1 MTSFSYKAVS
11 EEGKTVTGQM
21 DAANTAELE
30 QRLARIGLYLISSKT
45 AGKGSAFLL
54 KRKVKRQD
62 LINFCFH
69 LEQLSKAGV
78 PLLEGLSD
86 LRDSIEQPSFKQ
98 TVAGV
103 IEQIEGGSRFSDAV
117 ASYPDVFSPIFVS
130 LIRAGE
136 ETGQLAEVF
145 KNLTDTLKWQDELAA
160 QTKKLL
166 MYPAFVG
173 VIISGVVFFLMIYL
187 VPQLLGFIKNMG
199 GELPLHTRILIVVSN
214 VFVHYWYL
222 LLAAPVAL
230 LVTVKILLLTSEKF
244 RFRVDGWKLNV
255 WLVGPILRKIV
266 LARFATFF
274 AMMYSAGITI
284 LDSIKISENI
294 AGNLVI
300 ADGLKRVGAQIAEGQ
315 SFTTSFQNVGL
326 FPPLVIRMLRVGETT
341 GALDTA
347 MHNVSYFYDREVKES
362 IERVQAMIEPIM
374 TVTMGLILGWVMLSV
389 IGPIYELISKIKT

>member
-1 MTSFSYKAVS
+1 MTTFSYKAVD
-11 EEGKTVTGQM
+11 EDGKTVTGRI

-30 QRLARIGLYLISSKT
+30 QRLSRIGLYLISNKT
-45 AGKGSAFLL
+45 AGTGVSFLL

-62 LINFCFH
+62 LINFCFY

-78 PLLEGLSD
+78 PLLEGLAD
-86 LRDSIEQPSFKQ
+86 LRDSIEQPHFKEI
-98 TVAGV
+98 VASL
-103 IEQIEGGSRFSDAV
+103 IEQIEGGSRLSDAI
-117 ASYPDVFSPIFVS
+117 AAYPTVFSPIFVS

-145 KNLTDTLKWQDELAA
+145 KNLTETLKWQDELAA

-173 VIISGVVFFLMIYL
+173 TIISGVVFFLMIYL

-199 GELPLHTRILIVVSN
+199 GELPLHTKVLIVVSD
-214 VFVHYWYL
+214 VFVNYWYL
-222 LLAAPVAL
+222 ILSAPVLLFVGMKFLLA
-230 LVTVKILLLTSEKF
+230 TSEKF

-362 IERVQAMIEPIM
+362 IERIQAMIEPMM

-389 IGPIYELISKIKT
+389 IGPIYDLISKIKT

>member
-1 MTSFSYKAVS
+1 MATFSYKAVDDD
-11 EEGKTVTGQM
+11 GKIQAGQI
-21 DAANTAELE
+21 DAANVADLE
-30 QRLARIGLYLISSKT
+30 QRLSRINLYLISSKT
-45 AGKGSAFLL
+45 ASAKSSLL
-54 KRKVKRQD
+54 QRGKVKRQD
-62 LINFCFH
+62 LITFCFH

-86 LRDSIEQPSFKQ
+86 LRDSIDHPRFKEI
-98 TVAGV
+98 VAGL
-103 IEQIEGGSRFSDAV
+103 IEQIEGGATFSTAME
-117 ASYPDVFSPIFVS
+117 AYPSVFEPIFVS

-145 KNLTDTLKWQDELAA
+145 KNLTETLKWQDELAA

-173 VIISGVVFFLMIYL
+173 TVIGGVVFFLMIYL
-187 VPQLLGFIKNMG
+187 VPQLVGFIKNMG
-199 GELPLHTRILIVVSN
+199 GELPFHTKALIFVSD

-222 LLAAPVAL
+222 ILSAPVV
-230 LVTVKILLLTSEKF
+230 LVVGLKILLRSSAGF
-244 RFRVDGWKLNV
+244 RFRMDGWKLKM
-255 WLVGPILRKIV
+255 WLVGPVLRKII
-266 LARFATFF
+266 LARFASLF

-284 LDSIKISENI
+284 LDSIKISESI

-315 SFTTSFQNVGL
+315 GFTTSFQNVGL

-341 GALDTA
+341 GALDAA
-347 MHNVSYFYDREVKES
+347 MLNVSYFYDRDVKES

-389 IGPIYELISKIKT
+389 IGPIYDTISKLKM

>member
-1 MTSFSYKAVS
+1 MTAFSYKAVDD
-11 EEGKTVTGQM
+11 EGKTVTGQIE
-21 DAANTAELE
+21 AANSADLE
-30 QRLARIGLYLISSKT
+30 QRLSRIGLYLISSKT
-45 AGKGSAFLL
+45 ASRGTSLLL

-62 LINFCFH
+62 LITFCFH

-86 LRDSIEQPSFKQ
+86 LRDSIEHPRFKEI
-98 TVAGV
+98 VASL
-103 IEQIEGGSRFSDAV
+103 IEQIEGGSRFSDAM
-117 ASYPDVFSPIFVS
+117 AAYPDVFGPIFVS

-145 KNLTDTLKWQDELAA
+145 KNLTETLKWQDELAA

-173 VIISGVVFFLMIYL
+173 TIISAVVFFLMIYL
-187 VPQLLGFIKNMG
+187 VPQLLGFIKTMG
-199 GELPLHTRILIVVSN
+199 GELPLHTKMLIVVSDI
-214 VFVHYWYL
+214 FVNYWYL
-222 LLAAPVAL
+222 LLSAPVVML
-230 LVTVKILLLTSEKF
+230 IGMKILLASSEKF

-284 LDSIKISENI
+284 LDSIKISESI

-347 MHNVSYFYDREVKES
+347 MHNVSYFYDRDVKES

-389 IGPIYELISKIKT
+389 IGPIYDLISKIKT

>member
-1 MTSFSYKAVS
+1 LTTFNYRAVDDS
-11 EEGKTVTGQM
+11 GKTVSGQV
-21 DAANTAELE
+21 DAANPADLE
-30 QRLARIGLYLISSKT
+30 QRLSRIGLYLISSK
-45 AGKGSAFLL
+45 SASGRAAILTM
-54 KRKVKRQD
+54 RKVKRQD
-62 LINFCFH
+62 LITFCFH

-86 LRDSIEQPSFKQ
+86 LRDSIEHPRFKEV
-98 TVAGV
+98 VASL
-103 IEQIEGGSRFSDAV
+103 IEKIESGSRFSDAI
-117 ASYPDVFSPIFVS
+117 AAYPTVFEPIFVS

-145 KNLTDTLKWQDELAA
+145 KKLTETLKWQDELTA

-173 VIISGVVFFLMIYL
+173 TVIGGVVFFLMIYL
-187 VPQLLGFIKNMG
+187 VPQLVGFIKNMG
-199 GELPLHTRILIVVSN
+199 GELPFHTKALIFVSN
-214 VFVHYWYL
+214 LFVHYWYL
-222 LLAAPVAL
+222 ILSAPVAL
-230 LVTVKILLLTSEKF
+230 FIGVKFLLQTSEKF
-244 RFRVDGWKLNV
+244 RFRMDGWKLNA
-255 WLVGPILRKIV
+255 WLIGPILRKIV

-274 AMMYSAGITI
+274 AMMYGAGITI

-315 SFTTSFQNVGL
+315 GFTASFQNVGL

-347 MHNVSYFYDREVKES
+347 MLNVSYFYDREVKES
-362 IERVQAMIEPIM
+362 IEHVQAMIEPLM

-389 IGPIYELISKIKT
+389 IGPIYDTISKLKM

>member
-1 MTSFSYKAVS
+1 LTTFNYRAVDDS
-11 EEGKTVTGQM
+11 GKTVSGQV
-21 DAANTAELE
+21 DAANPADLE
-30 QRLARIGLYLISSKT
+30 QRLSRIGLYLISSKT
-45 AGKGSAFLL
+45 ASGRAAILTM
-54 KRKVKRQD
+54 RKVKRQD
-62 LINFCFH
+62 LITFCFH

-86 LRDSIEQPSFKQ
+86 LRDSIEHPRFKEV
-98 TVAGV
+98 VASL
-103 IEQIEGGSRFSDAV
+103 IEKIESGSRFSDAI
-117 ASYPDVFSPIFVS
+117 AAYPTVFEPIFVS

-145 KNLTDTLKWQDELAA
+145 KKLTETLKWQDELTA

-173 VIISGVVFFLMIYL
+173 TVIGGVVFFLMIYL
-187 VPQLLGFIKNMG
+187 VPQLVGFIKNMG
-199 GELPLHTRILIVVSN
+199 GELPFHTKALIVVSGI
-214 VFVHYWYL
+214 FVHYWYL
-222 LLAAPVAL
+222 ILSAPVVLFIGVKFL
-230 LVTVKILLLTSEKF
+230 LQTSEKF
-244 RFRVDGWKLNV
+244 RFRMDGWKLNA
-255 WLVGPILRKIV
+255 WLIGPILRKIV

-274 AMMYSAGITI
+274 AMMYGAGITI
-284 LDSIKISENI
+284 LDSIKISESI

-315 SFTTSFQNVGL
+315 GFTTSFQNVGI

-347 MHNVSYFYDREVKES
+347 MLNVSYFYDREVKEA
-362 IERVQAMIEPIM
+362 IEHVQAMIEPIM

-389 IGPIYELISKIKT
+389 IGPIYDTISKLKT